1 MATISPLHDRILLKR
16 TEKEEKTASG
26 IIIPGTAQE
35 KTQWGTVLAT
45 GQGRIDAQG
54 NRHTPAV
61 SIGDLVLFGKYTGT
75 EFKFEEEEY
84 LIVREDEILCVV
96 KS

>member
-1 MATISPLHDRILLKR
+1 MATISPLHDRVLLKR

-35 KTQWGTVLAT
+35 KTQWGKVLAV
-45 GQGRIDAQG
+45 GAGRIDAQG
-54 NRHTPAV
+54 HLHTPTVAV
-61 SIGDLVLFGKYTGT
+61 GDLVLFGKYTGT

-84 LIVREDEILCVV
+84 LVVREDEILCVIQN
-96 KS
+96 